1 MITVGML
8 KQILEHFPDNMTVK
22 INNVETI
29 TSYSYMSKE
38 YENKTSNILILNSQD
53 INIPIIA
60 HINDNINRGR
70 FVNIDSL
77 IDDIEH
83 KKCGLNI
90 DENIR
95 KMLIC
100 KLQDNHEEL
109 KNAINDYKNNTDS
122 CNFYKI
128 INKCLE

>member
-8 KQILEHFPDNMTVK
+8 KQILEHFSDDMTVK

-83 KKCGLNI
+83 KNVV
-90 DENIR
+90 
-95 KMLIC
+95 
-100 KLQDNHEEL
+100 
-109 KNAINDYKNNTDS
+109 
-122 CNFYKI
+122 
-128 INKCLE
+128 